1 MAIKQDNTY
10 FTPVKKRTS
19 IGNSSRS
26 RPKNKSKRLN
36 FKKYNR
42 QGKWVVALNG
52 ERMTETKTTTQA
64 STDYQIRLLQEVN
77 KKISQQRNT
86 AHNKIAELELLI
98 ESQQREI
105 QSLKATLEG
114 EKLFKENKKDK

>member
-1 MAIKQDNTY
+1 
-10 FTPVKKRTS
+10 
-19 IGNSSRS
+19 
-26 RPKNKSKRLN
+26 
-36 FKKYNR
+36 
-42 QGKWVVALNG
+42 
-52 ERMTETKTTTQA
+52 MTKTETTTQA
-64 STDYQIRLLQEVN
+64 STDYQIRLLQKVN

>member
-1 MAIKQDNTY
+1 
-10 FTPVKKRTS
+10 
-19 IGNSSRS
+19 
-26 RPKNKSKRLN
+26 
-36 FKKYNR
+36 
-42 QGKWVVALNG
+42 
-52 ERMTETKTTTQA
+52 MTETKTTTQT
-64 STDYQIRLLQEVN
+64 SNDYRLRLLQEVN

-114 EKLFKENKKDK
+114 EKLFKENKKEK

>member
-1 MAIKQDNTY
+1 
-10 FTPVKKRTS
+10 
-19 IGNSSRS
+19 
-26 RPKNKSKRLN
+26 
-36 FKKYNR
+36 
-42 QGKWVVALNG
+42 VVALNG

-64 STDYQIRLLQEVN
+64 SSDYQIRLLQEVN

-114 EKLFKENKKDK
+114 EKLFKENKKEK

>member
-1 MAIKQDNTY
+1 
-10 FTPVKKRTS
+10 
-19 IGNSSRS
+19 
-26 RPKNKSKRLN
+26 
-36 FKKYNR
+36 
-42 QGKWVVALNG
+42 VVALNG
-52 ERMTETKTTTQA
+52 ERMTKTETTTQA
-64 STDYQIRLLQEVN
+64 SSDYQFRLLQEVN

-86 AHNKIAELELLI
+86 AHNRIAELELLV